1 MDVIGGC
8 PACGRSARVNQYG
21 DITCR
26 CEIPGSVISFLLFC
40 VVVIFTLVAAA
51 GCVEREEPAPVVLFQ
66 SCTDQIHHVELKW
79 AKALKQCRQSKQI
92 CEMMADQGC
101 EK

>member
-26 CEIPGSVISFLLFC
+26 CEIPGSVISFLLFS
-40 VVVIFTLVAAA
+40 VVVVFTLVAAA
-51 GCVEREEPAPVVLFQ
+51 GCVEREAQPEPIYI
-66 SCTDQIHHVELKW
+66 SCTAQIHRVELKW
-79 AKALKQCRQSKQI
+79 AKAVKECRSRLTV
-92 CEMMADQGC
+92 CEMIADEEC
-101 EK
+101 AK